1 MKIRTILMLFITIF
15 VFASCGGG
23 NKNENDSAKKAE
35 SPEIK
40 KEETVVQ
47 SETQPAVK
55 GEIPIDMNDKGIG
68 PVKSLKL
75 GEIDAELA
83 AKGKENY
90 KISCTACHKFKK
102 KYIGPGL
109 KYVTERRSPEWIMN
123 MMLNPE
129 EMVKKNA
136 IAKALIAEYT
146 APMANQQLKE
156 EDARAILEY
165 FRLKD
170 KEYREESKTN

>member
-1 MKIRTILMLFITIF
+1 MKIRTILMLFVAFIAL
-15 VFASCGGG
+15 ASCGG
-23 NKNENDSAKKAE
+23 NKNKSAEKADNE
-35 SPEIK
+35 EVK
-40 KEETVVQ
+40 KEETVAKT
-47 SETQPAVK
+47 ETQPTVK

-68 PVKSLKL
+68 PVKSLEL
-75 GEIDAELA
+75 GDIDPTLAE
-83 AKGKENY
+83 KGKESY
-90 KISCTACHKFKK
+90 KLSCTACHKFKK

-136 IAKALIAEYT
+136 IAKALIAEYA

-170 KEYREESKTN
+170 KEYREKEIK

>member
-1 MKIRTILMLFITIF
+1 MKIRTLLMLFITIL
-15 VFASCGGG
+15 VLASCGGE
-23 NKNENDSAKKAE
+23 NKNDSANKAE
-35 SPEIK
+35 KPEVK
-40 KEETVVQ
+40 KEETVAKT
-47 SETQPAVK
+47 ETQPTVK

-68 PVKSLKL
+68 PVKSLTL
-75 GEIDAELA
+75 GDIDPELA

-90 KISCTACHKFKK
+90 KLSCTACHKFKK

-129 EMVKKNA
+129 EMLKKNK
-136 IAKALIAEYT
+136 IAKALIAEYA

-170 KEYREESKTN
+170 KDYRAEESKTN